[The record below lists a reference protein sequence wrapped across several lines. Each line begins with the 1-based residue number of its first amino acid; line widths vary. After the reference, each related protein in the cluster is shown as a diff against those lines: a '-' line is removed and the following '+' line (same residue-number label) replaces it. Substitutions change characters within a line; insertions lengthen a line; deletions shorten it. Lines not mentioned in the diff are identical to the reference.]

1 MNRQP
6 LPSAPR
12 RTNDEVEDYTIEE
25 RKTLDS
31 IEKKHTI
38 NFPLKATY
46 TSLTGPE
53 SFREL
58 VQNWRDGITVSY
70 KTEIDIVEE
79 RNSTEI
85 IFKAYGRSTGSECLG
100 YILFRGNNGRG
111 TVELTNRNSRLEPY
125 HLDLGGTTKAANQDL
140 AGFHGEGLKL
150 ALLVQQREEQN
161 HSVRCTAGGFGW
173 CFGYTTQA
181 KLVTHLTRLSEGN
194 ARRKDKHP
202 QGTLAPFYPNYKTD
216 VRFVIGEI
224 KKAKNERGETVRR
237 SAVKREEFESWC
249 TTVLALQK
257 LDKNSVL
264 KTKYGEI
271 IMDPKHKGSLYLKG
285 LLMRRSTRSCSASMT
300 GKLLKYGYNFE
311 NGTTNRDRRT
321 LGSAEE
327 EGRAILAIWQAALV
341 ERPSLVGELSDILN
355 SSDPQWAEV
364 SMLRVGLLPGT
375 ADKLAQHLLSDTSKW
390 YYSPREREENPG
402 LDTIIAS
409 LGRQGF
415 QLTVEYW
422 DTLASY
428 DLVRTAKGGQRG
440 RFRSAATVTIPR
452 DQFARQMERM
462 LGACLRACPQTS
474 SSKLEFLQA
483 GCLSLRAFFQEKDGR
498 LVRVHERWLHRAA
511 VMGGF
516 AFLEDV
522 SEVYTS
528 LHACKLLFKGIV
540 DQLGDGAFAN
550 PDAQASVGQ
559 KEQQLVLAEERLTE
573 YAHHHSTL
581 TLKTIDKDST
591 IVVTWEVLKSSIGDP
606 SFEVALHDASTCLS
620 LKDKLLAKDIDESDS
635 VCPSQVHSSQR
646 RATQTAQTEACCRV
660 VSVRGKSR
668 AGESM
673 KYAAK
678 FCNVKK
684 GTRYFAIV
692 YRPDKPSSLVVAS
705 NMGGVL
711 GDTHEASRAEPQ
723 QTPSYPFTGGQA
735 FPQTPSPFPAGQGI
749 PYTRPI
755 QGQGMPVPTFADG
768 FYPQWPSPQVVNQL
782 PVEALRQVNYHHPAQ
797 TVPGYLRGNGGIGQ
811 PFQKRHRTG

>member
-6 LPSAPR
+6 LPTAPR

-31 IEKKHTI
+31 IEKKYTI
-38 NFPLKATY
+38 KFPLKATY

-58 VQNWRDGITVSY
+58 VQNWRDAITVSY

-79 RNSTEI
+79 RNNTEI

-100 YILFRGNNGRG
+100 YILFRGHNGRG

-150 ALLVQQREEQN
+150 ALLVQQREEHN
-161 HSVRCTAGGFGW
+161 HSVRCTTGGFGW

-181 KLVTHLTRLSEGN
+181 NLATHLTRLSEGN

-237 SAVKREEFESWC
+237 SPVKREEFESWC
-249 TTVLALQK
+249 TTVLAFQE

-271 IMDPKHKGSLYLKG
+271 IMDPKHRGSLYLKG

-300 GKLLKYGYNFE
+300 GKPLKYGYNFQ

-341 ERPSLVGELSDILN
+341 ERPGLVGELSDILN

-364 SMLRVGLLPGT
+364 SMLRVGLLPDT

-415 QLTVEYW
+415 ALAVEYW

-428 DLVRTAKGGQRG
+428 GLVRTAKSGQRG
-440 RFRSAATVTIPR
+440 HFRSATTVTIPR

-462 LGACLRACPQTS
+462 LRACLRACPQTS
-474 SSKLEFLQA
+474 SSKLEFVQA
-483 GCLSLRAFFQEKDGR
+483 GCLSLRAFFQEKDGG
-498 LVRVHERWLHRAA
+498 LVRVHERWLHRAT

-528 LHACKLLFKGIV
+528 LHA
-540 DQLGDGAFAN
+540 
-550 PDAQASVGQ
+550 
-559 KEQQLVLAEERLTE
+559 
-573 YAHHHSTL
+573 Y
-581 TLKTIDKDST
+581 KDST
-591 IVVTWEVLKSSIGDP
+591 IVVTWEVLKSSMGDP

-620 LKDKLLAKDIDESDS
+620 LKDKLLAKDVDESDS

-646 RATQTAQTEACCRV
+646 RATQTTQTEACCRV
-660 VSVRGKSR
+660 VSVMGKSR

-705 NMGGVL
+705 NMGGLPGNTHGASRVPS
-711 GDTHEASRAEPQ
+711 DTRAEPQ
-723 QTPSYPFTGGQA
+723 QIPSYPFTGGQA
-735 FPQTPSPFPAGQGI
+735 FPQTPSPFPTGQGI
-749 PYTRPI
+749 PHTRPI
-755 QGQGMPVPTFADG
+755 QGQGMPVPTFAGG

-782 PVEALRQVNYHHPAQ
+782 PVKALRQVNYHHPAQ
-797 TVPGYLRGNGGIGQ
+797 TVPGYLRGNEGMGQ
-811 PFQKRHRTG
+811 PFQKRNRTG

>member
-12 RTNDEVEDYTIEE
+12 RANDEVEDYTIEE

-38 NFPLKATY
+38 NLPLKATY

-70 KTEIDIVEE
+70 KSEIDIVEE
-79 RNSTEI
+79 HNNTEI

-100 YILFRGNNGRG
+100 YILFRGHNGRG

-125 HLDLGGTTKAANQDL
+125 HLDLGGTTKGANQDL

-161 HSVRCTAGGFGW
+161 HSVRCTTGGFGW

-181 KLVTHLTRLSEGN
+181 NLVAHLTRLSEGN

-216 VRFVIGEI
+216 VRFVVGEI

-249 TTVLALQK
+249 TTVLAFQK

-271 IMDPKHKGSLYLKG
+271 IMDPKHRGSLYLKG

-300 GKLLKYGYNFE
+300 GKPLKYGYNFQ

-341 ERPSLVGELSDILN
+341 ERPGLVGELSDILN

-390 YYSPREREENPG
+390 YYSPREREE
-402 LDTIIAS
+402 
-409 LGRQGF
+409 
-415 QLTVEYW
+415 V
-422 DTLASY
+422 
-428 DLVRTAKGGQRG
+428 
-440 RFRSAATVTIPR
+440 
-452 DQFARQMERM
+452 
-462 LGACLRACPQTS
+462 
-474 SSKLEFLQA
+474 
-483 GCLSLRAFFQEKDGR
+483 
-498 LVRVHERWLHRAA
+498 
-511 VMGGF
+511 
-516 AFLEDV
+516 
-522 SEVYTS
+522 
-528 LHACKLLFKGIV
+528 
-540 DQLGDGAFAN
+540 
-550 PDAQASVGQ
+550 
-559 KEQQLVLAEERLTE
+559 
-573 YAHHHSTL
+573 
-581 TLKTIDKDST
+581 
-591 IVVTWEVLKSSIGDP
+591 
-606 SFEVALHDASTCLS
+606 
-620 LKDKLLAKDIDESDS
+620 
-635 VCPSQVHSSQR
+635 
-646 RATQTAQTEACCRV
+646 
-660 VSVRGKSR
+660 
-668 AGESM
+668 
-673 KYAAK
+673 
-678 FCNVKK
+678 
-684 GTRYFAIV
+684 
-692 YRPDKPSSLVVAS
+692 
-705 NMGGVL
+705 
-711 GDTHEASRAEPQ
+711 
-723 QTPSYPFTGGQA
+723 
-735 FPQTPSPFPAGQGI
+735 
-749 PYTRPI
+749 
-755 QGQGMPVPTFADG
+755 
-768 FYPQWPSPQVVNQL
+768 
-782 PVEALRQVNYHHPAQ
+782 
-797 TVPGYLRGNGGIGQ
+797 
-811 PFQKRHRTG
+811 

>member
-6 LPSAPR
+6 LPNAPR
-12 RTNDEVEDYTIEE
+12 RTNDEAGDYTIEE

-31 IEKKHTI
+31 IERKHTI

-58 VQNWRDGITVSY
+58 VQNWRDAITVSY

-79 RNSTEI
+79 RNNTEI
-85 IFKAYGRSTGSECLG
+85 IFKAHGRSTGSECLG
-100 YILFRGNNGRG
+100 YVLFRGHNGRG
-111 TVELTNRNSRLEPY
+111 TVELTNRNSSLEPY

-173 CFGYTTQA
+173 CFGYTTLA
-181 KLVTHLTRLSEGN
+181 KLVTHLTRLSEGH

-224 KKAKNERGETVRR
+224 KKVKNERGETVRR

-249 TTVLALQK
+249 TTVLAFQK

-264 KTKYGEI
+264 KTKHGEI
-271 IMDPKHKGSLYLKG
+271 IMDPKHRGSLYLKG
-285 LLMRRSTRSCSASMT
+285 LLIRRSTRSCSASMT
-300 GKLLKYGYNFE
+300 GKPLKYGYNFE

-321 LGSAEE
+321 LSSAEE
-327 EGRAILAIWQAALV
+327 EGRVFLEIWQAALV
-341 ERPSLVGELSDILN
+341 ERPDLVGELSDILN

-364 SMLRVGLLPGT
+364 SMLGAGLLPGT
-375 ADKLAQHLLSDTSKW
+375 TDKLAQHLLSDTSKW

-402 LDTIIAS
+402 FDTIIAN

-428 DLVRTAKGGQRG
+428 GLVHTAKSGQRG

-452 DQFARQMERM
+452 DQFAQQMERM
-462 LGACLRACPQTS
+462 LRACLRACPQTG
-474 SSKLEFLQA
+474 SSKLEFVQA
-483 GCLSLRAFFQEKDGR
+483 GCLSSRAFFQEKDGG
-498 LVRVHERWLHRAA
+498 LVRVHERWLDRAT

-516 AFLEDV
+516 AFLEDM

-528 LHACKLLFKGIV
+528 LHACKLLFKDIL
-540 DQLGDGAFAN
+540 DQLGDGAFAD

-559 KEQQLVLAEERLTE
+559 KEQQLVLAEERLRE
-573 YAHHHSTL
+573 YTHHHSTL
-581 TLKTIDKDST
+581 TLKAIDKDSS
-591 IVVTWEVLKSSIGDP
+591 IVVTWEALKSSMGDP

-620 LKDKLLAKDIDESDS
+620 LNNKLLAKD
-635 VCPSQVHSSQR
+635 
-646 RATQTAQTEACCRV
+646 ATQTTQTAACRV

-673 KYAAK
+673 KYVAK

-692 YRPDKPSSLVVAS
+692 YRPDKPSSLVAAS
-705 NMGGVL
+705 NMGGIP
-711 GDTHEASRAEPQ
+711 GDTRGASR
-723 QTPSYPFTGGQA
+723 
-735 FPQTPSPFPAGQGI
+735 
-749 PYTRPI
+749 
-755 QGQGMPVPTFADG
+755 
-768 FYPQWPSPQVVNQL
+768 
-782 PVEALRQVNYHHPAQ
+782 
-797 TVPGYLRGNGGIGQ
+797 
-811 PFQKRHRTG
+811 

>member
-12 RTNDEVEDYTIEE
+12 RANDEVEDYAIEE

-79 RNSTEI
+79 RNNTEI

-100 YILFRGNNGRG
+100 YILFRGDNGRG

-125 HLDLGGTTKAANQDL
+125 HLDLGGITKAVNQDL
-140 AGFHGEGLKL
+140 AGFLGEGLKL

-181 KLVTHLTRLSEGN
+181 KLVTHLTRLSEAN

-249 TTVLALQK
+249 TTVLAFQK

-264 KTKYGEI
+264 KTKHGEI
-271 IMDPKHKGSLYLKG
+271 IMDPKHRGSLCLKG

-300 GKLLKYGYNFE
+300 GKPLKYGYNFE

-341 ERPSLVGELSDILN
+341 ERPGLVGELSDILN

-390 YYSPREREENPG
+390 YYSPRERAENPR
-402 LDTIIAS
+402 LDTIITS

-415 QLTVEYW
+415 QLAVEYW

-428 DLVRTAKGGQRG
+428 GLVRTAKSGQRG

-452 DQFARQMERM
+452 DQFARQIERM
-462 LGACLRACPQTS
+462 LRACLRACPQTS
-474 SSKLEFLQA
+474 SSKLEFVQA
-483 GCLSLRAFFQEKDGR
+483 GCLSLRAFFQEKDGG
-498 LVRVHERWLHRAA
+498 LVRVHERWLHRAT
-511 VMGGF
+511 VMGVF

-522 SEVYTS
+522 SETYTS
-528 LHACKLLFKGIV
+528 VHA
-540 DQLGDGAFAN
+540 
-550 PDAQASVGQ
+550 
-559 KEQQLVLAEERLTE
+559 
-573 YAHHHSTL
+573 Y
-581 TLKTIDKDST
+581 KDST
-591 IVVTWEVLKSSIGDP
+591 IAVTWEVLKSSMGDP

-620 LKDKLLAKDIDESDS
+620 LKDKLLAKDVDESDS

-646 RATQTAQTEACCRV
+646 SATQTAQAEACCRV

-684 GTRYFAIV
+684 GTQYFAIV
-692 YRPDKPSSLVVAS
+692 YRPDKPSSLIVAS
-705 NMGGVL
+705 NMGGIPS
-711 GDTHEASRAEPQ
+711 DTHEASRVPSDARAEPQ

-735 FPQTPSPFPAGQGI
+735 FPQPSPFPTGQGV
-749 PYTRPI
+749 PHTRPI
-755 QGQGMPVPTFADG
+755 QGQGMPVPTFAGG

-797 TVPGYLRGNGGIGQ
+797 AAPGYLRGNGGMGQ
-811 PFQKRHRTG
+811 SFQKRHRTG